1 MAMIM
6 NTTRKQE
13 HLSRNTNQIIG
24 EGERKAA
31 VPTYKI
37 YKKGEFG

>member
-6 NTTRKQE
+6 CNSIEKQV
-13 HLSRNTNQIIG
+13 LSRNANQA
-24 EGERKAA
+24 GERKAA

>member
-1 MAMIM
+1 MIM
-6 NTTRKQE
+6 NTTKKQE
-13 HLSRNTNQIIG
+13 HLTRNTNQIIG
-24 EGERKAA
+24 GGRKAA